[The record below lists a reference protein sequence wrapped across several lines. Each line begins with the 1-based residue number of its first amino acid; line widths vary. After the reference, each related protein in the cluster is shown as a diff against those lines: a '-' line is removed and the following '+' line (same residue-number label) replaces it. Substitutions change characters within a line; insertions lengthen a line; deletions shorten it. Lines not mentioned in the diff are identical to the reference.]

1 MEHFTMKSFFS
12 KSIIIAISLIVTT
25 TLLSISIATI
35 ITTKA
40 DSPALTYSIVIDPGH
55 GGVDDGCIGKKT
67 KVTEKQL
74 NLEVSLKLKKILE
87 ANNIK
92 CTLTRKN
99 DAGLYKEYNSG
110 YKKEDMQKRKEI
122 IEKSNPSLVISVH
135 MNSFTSSKQR
145 GAQVFYGENNPLS
158 EKASKCIQ
166 SFLATDLEE
175 SNKSSAVADYYILKC
190 TNHPTVLIECGYLSN
205 ETDEKL
211 LQEDDY
217 QEKIAMA
224 VYKGI
229 VAFLSIKNEVEV

>member
-1 MEHFTMKSFFS
+1 MKSFFS
-12 KSIIIAISLIVTT
+12 KSIIIVTT
-25 TLLSISIATI
+25 LIIMTTFLSISIVTI
-35 ITTKA
+35 VTTKA
-40 DSPALTYSIVIDPGH
+40 DSPALAYSVVIDPGH
-55 GGVDDGCIGKKT
+55 GGIDDGCIGKKT
-67 KVTEKQL
+67 KITEKQL
-74 NLEVSLKLKKILE
+74 NLEVSLKIKKVLE
-87 ANNIK
+87 KNNIR
-92 CTLTRKN
+92 CILTRKN
-99 DAGLYKEYNSG
+99 DGGLYKEFNRG

-122 IEKSNPSLVISVH
+122 IEQANPSLVISVH

-166 SFLATDLEE
+166 AFLATDLEE
-175 SNKSSAVADYYILKC
+175 SNKSAAVADYYILKC

-211 LQEDDY
+211 LQEDSY

-229 VAFLSIKNEVEV
+229 IAFLSTNQKLEV